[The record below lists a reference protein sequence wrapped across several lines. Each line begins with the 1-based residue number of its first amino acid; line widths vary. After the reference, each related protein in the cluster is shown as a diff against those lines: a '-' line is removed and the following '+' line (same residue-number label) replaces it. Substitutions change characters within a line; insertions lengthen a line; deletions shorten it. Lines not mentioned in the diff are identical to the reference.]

1 MSKST
6 AKAAALLRDVADNL
20 SKRYPAGA
28 AGINTVRQAL
38 DANGW
43 PMLFLSHNA
52 NEAEAQPVIAL
63 RIQAVDAVSKDVF
76 GNALTSYAPH
86 ALEVAYEL
94 NTAGPARPF
103 PADSDLLIAEFESI
117 KTGVKIQLKEI
128 PNGTAVSEASM
139 NAASPVIELESLYW
153 PTKGV

>member
-6 AKAAALLRDVADNL
+6 AKAEALLRDVADKL
-20 SKRYPAGA
+20 SKRFPASA
-28 AGINTVRQAL
+28 AGINTVRLAK

-43 PMLFLSHNA
+43 PMIFLSHNA

-63 RIQAVDAVSKDVF
+63 RCMAVDAVSKDVF
-76 GNALTSYAPH
+76 GNALTAYAPH

-94 NTAGPARPF
+94 AAANDPIPTDADILTAEYEA
-103 PADSDLLIAEFESI
+103 I

-128 PNGTAVSEASM
+128 ANGSAVTEANM
-139 NAASPVIELESLYW
+139 NAASPSIELDDLYW